1 MRIEGR
7 RVMPLYKHLIH
18 TELPTICFVG
28 LPFKVLPFP
37 LFHFQV
43 NGFVKLI
50 ADRSYTFLGRQQLQ
64 TRRRFEYVRLCPA
77 RLTGTE
83 FLIT

>member
-1 MRIEGR
+1 MFFQFPGYKFDFPFLTPECKVRIEGR

-43 NGFVKLI
+43 IDFILDGVVSSGGGGTGSNGSSK
-50 ADRSYTFLGRQQLQ
+50 Q
-64 TRRRFEYVRLCPA
+64 
-77 RLTGTE
+77 
-83 FLIT
+83 

>member
-1 MRIEGR
+1 MLSQFPGYNFDFPFLTPECKVRIEGR

-43 NGFVKLI
+43 TDFVLGGFATCAGASNSLLYI
-50 ADRSYTFLGRQQLQ
+50 LL
-64 TRRRFEYVRLCPA
+64 
-77 RLTGTE
+77 
-83 FLIT
+83 